1 MAADG
6 PSGSRQRGDVGKI
19 VALFVALTALGTVL
33 LVSQGTESLPRATA
47 TALVLAIPFALYA
60 WYIGWGA

>member
-6 PSGSRQRGDVGKI
+6 PGGSRQRGDVGKI
-19 VALFVALTALGTVL
+19 VALFVAMTALGTVL
-33 LVSQGTESLPRATA
+33 LVSQGTQSLPRAAT

-60 WYIGWGA
+60 WYMGWGA